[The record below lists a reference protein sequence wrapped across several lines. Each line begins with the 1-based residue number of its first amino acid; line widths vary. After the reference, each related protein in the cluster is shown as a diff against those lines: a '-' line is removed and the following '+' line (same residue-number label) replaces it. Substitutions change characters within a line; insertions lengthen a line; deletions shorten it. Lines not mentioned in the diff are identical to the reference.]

1 MSTLLVSSFPL
12 VASEE
17 NLMTRHHRRFLALLM
32 IISISNAGMAMVIA
46 VWQHAAA
53 ATAAPLAA
61 YMSSGRIR
69 AAVGAAATAIAWTV
83 FYLSLV
89 AAAMSFRGAYA
100 LAYLAYN
107 PLPDD
112 VSVEAGQVPSMSQG
126 VFTWMT
132 QLEPGIQPEAS
143 TARAAGGPNTSRP
156 VSVTSD
162 TPGGTAP

>member
-1 MSTLLVSSFPL
+1 M
-12 VASEE
+12 
-17 NLMTRHHRRFLALLM
+17 LLM
-32 IISISNAGMAMVIA
+32 IISISNTGMAMVIA

-53 ATAAPLAA
+53 ATAAPWAA

-69 AAVGAAATAIAWTV
+69 AAVGAAATAVAWTV

-132 QLEPGIQPEAS
+132 QLEPGIGTGNPTRSEHSSGGRGTQHIQ
-143 TARAAGGPNTSRP
+143 AGQRDKQHP
-156 VSVTSD
+156 
-162 TPGGTAP
+162 

>member
-1 MSTLLVSSFPL
+1 V
-12 VASEE
+12 
-17 NLMTRHHRRFLALLM
+17 LLM
-32 IISISNAGMAMVIA
+32 IFSISNAGIAMAIA

-100 LAYLAYN
+100 LAH

-112 VSVEAGQVPSMSQG
+112 LSVEADQAPSMSQG
-126 VFTWMT
+126 VWIWMT
-132 QLEPGIQPEAS
+132 QLEPGIEPEVS
-143 TARAAGGPNTSRP
+143 TARAAGGSNTSSP
-156 VSVTSD
+156 VSVTSNP
-162 TPGGTAP
+162 PGETAP